1 MSRDIIQF
9 SCLEE
14 KIDVSLFNKREAR
27 VKCTCVSLLRVHTW
41 EVSIFLHV
49 FCTKAVAA
57 RFQAKPTVIELGNFL
72 RGILNTDEVF
82 FFFVQEPVNWLR
94 YDCEIHL
101 DLCD

>member
-1 MSRDIIQF
+1 MSRDIIQV

-72 RGILNTDEVF
+72 RGILNTDEIF
-82 FFFVQEPVNWLR
+82 FCSR
-94 YDCEIHL
+94 TC
-101 DLCD
+101 